1 MAKIRVS
8 SELLDEMLFKGLD
21 AHITNA
27 VYDSH
32 GEWVE
37 FEIEGEDV
45 PAEAEAVV
53 ICTKAV
59 VICTKY
65 DDPGA
70 DPFTTVEIRGRIGT

>member
-32 GEWVE
+32 GEWVV

-45 PAEAEAVV
+45 PAEAEAD
-53 ICTKAV
+53 

-65 DDPGA
+65 DNPGA
-70 DPFTTVEIRGRIGT
+70 DPFTTVEIRGRIPSPETPL